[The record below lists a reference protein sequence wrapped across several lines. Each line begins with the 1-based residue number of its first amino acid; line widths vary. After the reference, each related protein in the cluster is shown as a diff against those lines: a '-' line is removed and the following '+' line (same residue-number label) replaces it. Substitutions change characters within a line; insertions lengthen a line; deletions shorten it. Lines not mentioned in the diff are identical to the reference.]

1 MLSVVW
7 QTLLQSI
14 TGNECFLKT
23 FLVQI
28 ANETFETMPFTLHIA
43 VAQDV
48 HVQRLYQHLLS
59 EYTPDVRPVVIDGDT
74 LNVTFDFS
82 LTQIIDVVPQ
92 SRNYTI
98 THSLRRMNEGKC

>member
-1 MLSVVW
+1 MLNVVW

-14 TGNECFLKT
+14 TGKDHFLKAFRVEVT
-23 FLVQI
+23 NATPEPAPLT
-28 ANETFETMPFTLHIA
+28 AHIA

-59 EYTPDVRPVVIDGDT
+59 GYTPDVRPVVVDGDA

-82 LTQIIDVVPQ
+82 LTQIIDVV
-92 SRNYTI
+92 R
-98 THSLRRMNEGKC
+98 